1 MHCYLLLSSLS
12 LSPSLFSFS
21 FVLVTVRAA
30 TEYIKSSDVDKY
42 LSHTRHRRTSGVS
55 DIITIKG

>member
-1 MHCYLLLSSLS
+1 MHCYLLLSLS
-12 LSPSLFSFS
+12 LSFFS

-42 LSHTRHRRTSGVS
+42 LSQTRQRRTSGVS
-55 DIITIKG
+55 EIITIKS